1 MKQLIYIISSGFRW
15 LIFALVFGS
24 IIIQPVVESMRDSD
38 LQGFSWLDIESEN
51 DSSEKENLE
60 NEDEKNQ
67 KVEFRFVS
75 EYLTTS
81 DIIKRTSI
89 FGLHFLKMDIT
100 IDTHDPPPEAA

>member
-1 MKQLIYIISSGFRW
+1 MKQLFYIITSGFRG

-24 IIIQPVVESMRDSD
+24 IIAQPIVESMRVSD

-51 DSSEKENLE
+51 DSSEKENQE
-60 NEDEKNQ
+60 IEDVKNQ
-67 KVEFRFVS
+67 KVELRFINEES
-75 EYLTTS
+75 TLS
-81 DIIKRTSI
+81 DVVKRASI

>member
-1 MKQLIYIISSGFRW
+1 MKQLIYIISSGFRG

-38 LQGFSWLDIESEN
+38 LQGFSWIDIESEN

>member
-1 MKQLIYIISSGFRW
+1 MKQLIYFISSGFRG
-15 LIFALVFGS
+15 LIFTLVFGS
-24 IIIQPVVESMRDSD
+24 IIAQPIVESMRDSD

-51 DSSEKENLE
+51 DSSEKENQE